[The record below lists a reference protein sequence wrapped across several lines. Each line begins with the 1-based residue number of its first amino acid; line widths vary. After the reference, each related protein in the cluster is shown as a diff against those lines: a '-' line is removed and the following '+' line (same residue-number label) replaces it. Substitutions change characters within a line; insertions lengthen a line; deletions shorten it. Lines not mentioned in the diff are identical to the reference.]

1 MALAKNGPVYRALN
15 RSIDSAVKAGR
26 IDRDAQAALIAAA
39 RKVAR
44 VMDSPDWPLVEGGK
58 FDNVSASTLLKY
70 CDTLGICPEP
80 SEEKAKPGS
89 GGLAR
94 MRSGISVIKAAG

>member
-1 MALAKNGPVYRALN
+1 MALASNGPVYRALN
-15 RSIDSAVKAGR
+15 RSIDAAVKAGR

-70 CDTLGICPEP
+70 CDALGICPEP
-80 SEEKAKPGS
+80 AEEKAKPGG